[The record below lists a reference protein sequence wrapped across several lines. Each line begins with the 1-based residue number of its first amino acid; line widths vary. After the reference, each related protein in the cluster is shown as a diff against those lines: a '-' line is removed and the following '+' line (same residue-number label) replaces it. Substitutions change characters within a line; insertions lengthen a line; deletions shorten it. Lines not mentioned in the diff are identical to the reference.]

1 MSLVDLGEVALTQQV
16 VEVEDVVLNLL
27 AGYLLTLL
35 LAHPPSF
42 DDNLIITYIIHS
54 KSQIDRSFRGIIQ
67 YRTFSLLGIL

>member
-1 MSLVDLGEVALTQQV
+1 MRPRPLGISKLTGDLVMSLVDLGEVALTQQV

-42 DDNLIITYIIHS
+42 DDNLIITYIIH
-54 KSQIDRSFRGIIQ
+54 
-67 YRTFSLLGIL
+67 